1 MFWLPYR
8 SISTPAAA
16 DWMSGCRSPEEYA
29 AVSVKVHEM
38 NQDNSASF
46 AFSVTSFFFTAK
58 ITTFQNIR
66 ALKAK

>member
-1 MFWLPYR
+1 
-8 SISTPAAA
+8 
-16 DWMSGCRSPEEYA
+16 MSGCRSPEEYA